1 MKCTDRLQSIFS
13 LKPRGSIQR
22 LEPIRRHPEIYR
34 KSKRMDVVTVYIFFL
49 KCRLSIKVKKKKKI
63 NRTMSMNDDSN
74 KFVKKKQ
81 KQKTSRIAKLNQL
94 RLSCIVSPSRLHKH
108 TTEMRNF

>member
-1 MKCTDRLQSIFS
+1 
-13 LKPRGSIQR
+13 
-22 LEPIRRHPEIYR
+22 
-34 KSKRMDVVTVYIFFL
+34 
-49 KCRLSIKVKKKKKI
+49 
-63 NRTMSMNDDSN
+63 MSMNDDSN

>member
-1 MKCTDRLQSIFS
+1 MQTKY
-13 LKPRGSIQR
+13 KG
-22 LEPIRRHPEIYR
+22 
-34 KSKRMDVVTVYIFFL
+34 
-49 KCRLSIKVKKKKKI
+49 KKEEKI

-74 KFVKKKQ
+74 KFVKKQKQ